1 MATEA
6 NENLDRA
13 SASAKTTAEALD
25 DLTAAARKA
34 DEVFSSGI
42 LSIPRSVGDA
52 VSSINAP
59 LGEAFQFFER
69 RFRVLQ
75 GLTDYGVNFNYS
87 MQSMENSANNA
98 RLSLTDLAGIVK
110 ENSERLAM
118 FGGNLTEGTEAFLR
132 QLQIAQTDQVKYGN
146 TLEENGRRLGYSV
159 TGLRDTISAYEELVS
174 LSRSRDRFDAHARNQ
189 SAQGFIESIDE
200 LAQLTGK
207 QRDKLADDAANIAR
221 QGQVLIR
228 ARQLGDRG
236 DEYQT
241 FLTGMTARFGE
252 SFGRLAVDMLGPG
265 FGQTQETRYM
275 QGQFY
280 EVSTALEQ
288 LKRAYEDPNVSDA
301 EIARLEQQVQSY
313 AAAVHNLDVMNQGIF
328 NQTTDFGRV
337 MADIAGQQ
345 ARSAAMFDR
354 VQQELR
360 QAGQASDPAAV
371 EAEIQR
377 RIRTGQL
384 NAQQTQGPTGDQ
396 NIRNYQEMI
405 AQQIRLDE
413 MARDARQRIIDVSYN
428 NFSTAVTRTGTVL
441 TEFASRLVES
451 AIQYSRQFE
460 SAVQGVFEDTGRGRD
475 AAAAYDRALGLNAE
489 GIRLAQQLV
498 NVEDQL
504 GRTTDPAE
512 QERLRTRS
520 QELQRAIET
529 LRGQQLAIDAR
540 NAEININGADADRI
554 NRVPGSEPT
563 TTGQEGPG
571 FNVGTLGRTGSFFAD
586 FGTGTNVQLHGIEG
600 VFRPNHIEDIMSR
613 SARGTISELV
623 RQITSSGFGADQTTS
638 TLVSS
643 VRNVTSSI
651 DGRLNTIRANISRD
665 MRQTQTVSPEMIGEQ
680 LRTAL
685 ANMPTDMRRAF
696 EDAFGNTLK
705 QPMEQLVSVS
715 TRGTEYQER
724 VYKNTRGM
732 SQDYLRGA

>member
-1 MATEA
+1 MAA
-6 NENLDRA
+6 NADENLDRA
-13 SASAKTTAEALD
+13 STSAKHTAEALD

-34 DEVFSSGI
+34 DEVFSTGI

-52 VSSINAP
+52 ISSINAP

-87 MQSMENSANNA
+87 MQGMENSANNA
-98 RLSLTDLAGIVK
+98 RMTLSDLAGVVK
-110 ENSERLAM
+110 ENSERLSM

-132 QLQIAQTDQVKYGN
+132 QIQIAQTDQVKYGN
-146 TLEENGRRLGYSV
+146 TLEENARRLGYSV
-159 TGLRDTISAYEELVS
+159 TGLRDTISAYEEMVS

-189 SAQGFIESIDE
+189 SAQNFIENIDA

-207 QRDKLADDAANIAR
+207 QRDKLADEAANIAR
-221 QGQVLIR
+221 QGQVIIR

-265 FGQTQETRYM
+265 FGQTDETRLM
-275 QGQFY
+275 QSQFY
-280 EVSTALEQ
+280 DVSTALER
-288 LKRAYEDPNVSDA
+288 LRMAYEDPNVSDA
-301 EIARLEQQVQSY
+301 EIARLEQQVHSY
-313 AAAVHNLDVMNQGIF
+313 SAAVHNLKIMDLGIF
-328 NQTTDFGRV
+328 HSTTEVGRT

-360 QAGQASDPAAV
+360 SSGQASDSNAV

-405 AQQIRLDE
+405 NQQIRLDE
-413 MARDARQRIIDVSYN
+413 MARDARQRVIDIAYN
-428 NFSTAVTRTGTVL
+428 NFSTVVTRVGNSL
-441 TEFASRLVES
+441 TEFGTRLVEA
-451 AIQYSRQFE
+451 AIQYSRDLESKIQGMFE
-460 SAVQGVFEDTGRGRD
+460 NTQRGQD
-475 AAAAYDRALGLNAE
+475 SAAAYDRALALNTAE
-489 GIRLAQQLV
+489 GIRLAQQLIDT
-498 NVEDQL
+498 ESQL
-504 GRTTDPAE
+504 AQTTDPAE
-512 QERLRTRS
+512 QERLRARS
-520 QELQRAIET
+520 EELQRSIEQ

-540 NAEININGADADRI
+540 NAEININGADTSRI
-554 NRVPGSEPT
+554 NRVPGSQP
-563 TTGQEGPG
+563 TTGQEGPA
-571 FNVGTLGRTGSFFAD
+571 NIGTLGRTGSFFAD
-586 FGTGTNVQLHGIEG
+586 FGSGTNVQLHGIEG

-613 SARGTISELV
+613 SSRGTIGELV
-623 RQITSSGFGADQTTS
+623 KQITSSGFGNDESIS

-665 MRQTQTVSPEMIGEQ
+665 MRQTQTFNPEMIADQIG
-680 LRTAL
+680 LAL
-685 ANMPTDMRRAF
+685 GRMPDDMRRAF
-696 EDAFGNTLK
+696 EDALGSTIK

-715 TRGTEYQER
+715 TRGAEYQER
-724 VYKNTRGM
+724 VYKNTRGI